1 MSKRVLLAGVL
12 LAAPVFAASSLL
24 QQAEP
29 VLKESDHQKIGK
41 LIKDCVDAKLDGGR
55 GQVEAETELLDGLQ
69 KWEKK
74 KQLDGKEALAFP
86 LDLERSIWFSNDY
99 SKVKGVKKGKV
110 ATVEFTTSF
119 SEGAQH
125 EYAVWVPSK
134 YNPRESYALVLA
146 IPDAGEKVD
155 AHITEQW
162 TFGDFRDGAIIA
174 AVPMPDDASLWA
186 QIGESGKPGGAALTL
201 TLLGELT
208 RNYAVDFDRIYLAGR
223 GAGVAAAVQLASLFP
238 DRFAG
243 VIGRAGDVG
252 ETSTENFRGV
262 PTFFAGAGSRATA
275 FAEACKAS
283 GADNCRLAPEGK
295 EEDIWAWMAENPRRP
310 YASEIHLLAG
320 SPFPNKAYW
329 VELPPSDGSVV
340 NRVHGKA
347 DRATNTVTVEAEG
360 ARYCFLYFNDQL
372 VDLDQPV
379 KVVINGVEHVD
390 TLPRNLRTL
399 TTWLYRSGS
408 DPGKSFVASKRYDIP
423 AKEKSE

>member
-1 MSKRVLLAGVL
+1 MSKRATLACVL
-12 LAAPVFAASSLL
+12 LAAPVLAVSSLS
-24 QQAEP
+24 QQTEP
-29 VLKESDHQKIGK
+29 VLKDSDHQKIGK

-55 GQVEAETELLDGLQ
+55 GQVEAETELLEGLQ
-69 KWEKK
+69 KWDKK
-74 KQLDGKEALAFP
+74 KQLDGKEPLAFP

-110 ATVEFTTSF
+110 ATVEFTTGF

-134 YNPRESYALVLA
+134 YNPRDSYALILA
-146 IPDAGEKVD
+146 IPDAGEQVD
-155 AHITEQW
+155 RHISEHW
-162 TFGDFRDGAIIA
+162 TSDEFKDGAIIA
-174 AVPMPDDASLWA
+174 AVPMPEDTSLWS
-186 QIGESGKPGGAALTL
+186 QVGEAGKPGGAALSL

-262 PTFFAGAGSRATA
+262 ATFFAGAGSRATA
-275 FAEACKAS
+275 FAEACKAN

-295 EEDIWAWMAENPRRP
+295 ETDIWAWMAENPRRP
-310 YASEIHLLAG
+310 YAAEIHLLAG

-329 VELPPSDGSVV
+329 VELPPSDGSVP
-340 NRVHGKA
+340 NRIHAKA
-347 DRATNTVTVEAEG
+347 DHATNTVTVDAEG

-408 DPGKSFVASKRYDIP
+408 DPGKAFVASKRYDIP